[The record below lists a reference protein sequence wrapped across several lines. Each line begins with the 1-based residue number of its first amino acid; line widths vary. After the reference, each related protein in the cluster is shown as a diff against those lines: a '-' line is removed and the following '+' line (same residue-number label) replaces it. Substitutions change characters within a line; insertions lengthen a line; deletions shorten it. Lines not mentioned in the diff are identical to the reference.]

1 MRTLYRIAGTVL
13 LFDQITKAL
22 ALSFLKPR
30 ISIPLFRDVFHLSFV
45 ENTGIAFGLFQD
57 HPEFWTWIITISIVC
72 LLVGSWFFRDQ
83 PLPKQLA
90 FGFILG
96 GAIGNWVDRIRFNY
110 VIDFLDFRV
119 WPVFNIADSFITIGV
134 VFFIW
139 FALRGR

>member
-1 MRTLYRIAGTVL
+1 MRTLYRVAGTVL
-13 LFDQITKAL
+13 LFDQITKFL

-30 ISIPLFRDVFHLSFV
+30 ISIPLFQDVFHLSFV

-57 HPEFWTWIITISIVC
+57 HPAFWTWIITISIVC

-134 VFFIW
+134 IFFIW